1 MANTLVTGKLK
12 ETMQKAYAIVKT
24 SASTHS
30 SQPQVSVGARLQGR
44 QSTEVI
50 ITQTSHNMQ
59 TMRGLQA
66 RHDFTLNVIAFDKSY
81 VTAAELS
88 DTILG
93 FLSVWEQD
101 GDDAGTRFQFFP
113 RSQTMY
119 YTDED
124 DFAVNLNVEVVVT
137 DTL

>member
-1 MANTLVTGKLK
+1 
-12 ETMQKAYAIVKT
+12 MQKTYSVVSNAA
-24 SASTHS
+24 ATHS
-30 SQPQVSVGARLQGR
+30 STPQVSVGARVQGR

-66 RHDFTLNVIAFDKSY
+66 RHDFTLNVICFDKSY

-93 FLSVWEQD
+93 FLSIWEQD
-101 GDDAGTRFQFFP
+101 GDAVGDRFQFFP